1 MLIIQLDPP
10 APYTVSLR
18 AVPSHEVLTVVRDVV
33 GVLLQATLDTL
44 GIEGGMEAVRGVVV
58 VLFFTRLTRINDRI
72 PISYKIS
79 SISSKKY
86 VPLPFV
92 MDEVIYA
99 NAGVLSFRHGVLS
112 PPAAVFRCS
121 RPMRNIRPRLTRALL
136 PRSSIHF
143 PRTFSSHPICFKHP
157 RSKPRIADSTY
168 KRHAGER
175 RLCRREATTARHAR
189 TRYHARAARRL
200 CGRSAKIG
208 RPEPRRAL
216 FGSGRQDAS

>member
-1 MLIIQLDPP
+1 MSWACCCRRRWIRWELRVVWKRYVGSLSSYLSRGDLDKRQNPDI
-10 APYTVSLR
+10 VQDFFNF
-18 AVPSHEVLTVVRDVV
+18 VEKVRS
-33 GVLLQATLDTL
+33 T
-44 GIEGGMEAVRGVVV
+44 
-58 VLFFTRLTRINDRI
+58 
-72 PISYKIS
+72 
-79 SISSKKY
+79 
-86 VPLPFV
+86 PFV

-143 PRTFSSHPICFKHP
+143 PRTFSSHPILLSIHVL
-157 RSKPRIADSTY
+157 STRIADSTY

-175 RLCRREATTARHAR
+175 RLCRREATPARHTR

-200 CGRSAKIG
+200 CRRSAKIG

-216 FGSGRQDAS
+216 FGSGRQDASRKQTLDTRDLIWGA